1 MLLVHDPFVPTP
13 DSPEWSSLETRS
25 TPDTRYFI
33 DMVNYMDKIVG
44 KIINELK
51 QQGIFEN
58 TLLIFVGDN
67 GTPRQ
72 ITSNT
77 INDIIPGG
85 KGLTNKTGVNVPM
98 VVSWPSKIKN
108 NSTNSDLIT
117 FADFYSTFSDIL
129 GVPDESDGTSMMDIF
144 SDNIINDREIVS
156 IFYNPLWG
164 QNRDK
169 NYFSQT
175 VKYKL
180 YEDGS
185 FFDIENDIYE
195 KQPLLDENLTKDQL
209 LIKEK
214 LFSKI
219 KITDNKFL
227 NREPGIILSPLDCC
241 NY

>member
-1 MLLVHDPFVPTP
+1 MLF
-13 DSPEWSSLETRS
+13 RS
-25 TPDTRYFI
+25 
-33 DMVNYMDKIVG
+33 
-44 KIINELK
+44 
-51 QQGIFEN
+51 
-58 TLLIFVGDN
+58 
-67 GTPRQ
+67 
-72 ITSNT
+72 
-77 INDIIPGG
+77 
-85 KGLTNKTGVNVPM
+85 
-98 VVSWPSKIKN
+98 
-108 NSTNSDLIT
+108 
-117 FADFYSTFSDIL
+117 
-129 GVPDESDGTSMMDIF
+129 MDIF

-164 QNRDK
+164 QNREK

-241 NY
+241 KY

>member
-1 MLLVHDPFVPTP
+1 
-13 DSPEWSSLETRS
+13 
-25 TPDTRYFI
+25 
-33 DMVNYMDKIVG
+33 MVNYMDKIVG

-67 GTPRQ
+67 GTPPQ

-77 INDIIPGG
+77 INDVIPGG
-85 KGLTNKTGVNVPM
+85 KGLTNNTGVNVPM
-98 VVSWPSKIKN
+98 LVSWPSKIKK

-164 QNRDK
+164 QNREK